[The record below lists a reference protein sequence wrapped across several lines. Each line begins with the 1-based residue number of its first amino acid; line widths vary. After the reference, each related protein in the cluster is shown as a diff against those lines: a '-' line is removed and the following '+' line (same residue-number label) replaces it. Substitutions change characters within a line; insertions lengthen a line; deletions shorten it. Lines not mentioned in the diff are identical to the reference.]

1 MRTDAQELFERM
13 PVRRA
18 VLRQIVPSIAGQLVL
33 LLYNLADTYFV
44 GRLGDPVQTAAV
56 TVSFPCLLMLT
67 AVANLSA
74 VGGGAVL
81 SRSLGAHDRER
92 AGNAAATAFWGGL
105 LTAVLFCALFGCFT
119 VPLLRLCGAT
129 TAVLPAAL
137 GYARWAVAAGGVGT
151 VLSILLSNLVRAE
164 GAAAAA
170 ALGVSFGA
178 VLNIALD
185 PLFILPEF
193 LGLGA
198 AGAGLATALSNLV
211 SAAAFLCFLALRRRS
226 GVVSLSPRRCGDTA
240 LAGEIARI
248 GLPSAVQYVLTVFAV
263 AAQAK
268 FVSAYAT
275 EAIAALGIIKKL
287 DQLPLYFSIGV
298 SNGLLPLLA
307 YTHAAGLEERRRAA
321 FRFGCAV
328 SFGFALLCFAV
339 YECFAPALVGLFLRD
354 AQTILYGARFLRIM
368 VVAMPLMSLCYP
380 LIVQFQAMGRARESL
395 VCSVLRKGVL
405 DLPLLFL
412 FDRLLPL
419 YGCMA
424 VQPVVDGLSLAV
436 ALWFLRRQKRDG

>member
-1 MRTDAQELFERM
+1 
-13 PVRRA
+13 
-18 VLRQIVPSIAGQLVL
+18 
-33 LLYNLADTYFV
+33 
-44 GRLGDPVQTAAV
+44 
-56 TVSFPCLLMLT
+56 MLT
-67 AVANLSA
+67 AVANLFA

-81 SRSLGAHDRER
+81 SRSLGAQDRER

-105 LTAVLFCALFGCFT
+105 LAAVLFCAVFGFFSA
-119 VPLLRLCGAT
+119 PLLRLCGAT
-129 TAVLPAAL
+129 DAVLSAAL
-137 GYARWAVAAGGVGT
+137 IYARWAVAAGGVGT
-151 VLSILLSNLVRAE
+151 VLSVLLSHLIRAE

-185 PLFILPEF
+185 PLFILPRF

-198 AGAGLATALSNLV
+198 AGAGLATALSNIA
-211 SAAAFLCFLALRRRS
+211 SAGFFFGCLCARRRS
-226 GVVSLSPRRCGDTA
+226 TVVSLSPRRAHDAA
-240 LAGEIARI
+240 LAGEIVRI
-248 GLPSAVQYVLTVFAV
+248 GLPSAVQYALTVVAV
-263 AAQAK
+263 AAQAR

-275 EAIAALGIIKKL
+275 EAVAALGIIKKL

-298 SNGLLPLLA
+298 ANGLLPLLA

-328 SFGFALLCFAV
+328 SCGFALLCFAV
-339 YECFAPALVGLFLRD
+339 YECAAPALVGLFLRD
-354 AQTILYGARFLRIM
+354 AATIRYGARFLRIM

-380 LIVQFQAMGRARESL
+380 MIVQFQAMGSARESL

-405 DLPLLFL
+405 DLPLLVL

-424 VQPVVDGLSLAV
+424 VQPVVDGVSLAA
-436 ALWFLRRQKRDG
+436 ALWFLRRQKKT